1 MKTKIAFFLIFLL
14 IIAPFVFS
22 QTTNWDK
29 ILLDSDL
36 RFMPEVSEFT
46 ITIENYVSGA
56 KAQWYELKCY
66 MNGGGKYLAIYTNP
80 NLLLGQGTLRNGN
93 TIYYYVKKVDRM
105 TQIAAERNF
114 EQSTLS
120 QEDILNTMLSTNY
133 AITDGQAVKLDSGQQ
148 CYRLNLVS
156 NNKNAAYAKITAYID
171 AYTLLPVKREYYSR
185 VGLLCREM
193 VIKEIKT
200 MSNGQ
205 ISLVNFDFI
214 DRLTA
219 GKTST
224 VTFSGIVKKESF
236 PSSWFTVNY
245 LRSNVK

>member
-1 MKTKIAFFLIFLL
+1 MKTKTAFILIFLL
-14 IIAPFVFS
+14 TAPFVFS
-22 QTTNWDK
+22 QNTNWDK

-36 RFMPEVSEFT
+36 RFIPEVSEFT
-46 ITIENYVSGA
+46 ITIENYVSGT

-133 AITDGQAVKLDSGQQ
+133 AIADGQAVKLESGVQ

-156 NNKNAAYAKITAYID
+156 NNKNAAYAKINAYID
-171 AYTLLPVKREYYSR
+171 ADTLLPIKREYYSR
-185 VGLLCREM
+185 AGLLCREM
-193 VIKEIKT
+193 VIKEIQT
-200 MSNGQ
+200 TPSGQ
-205 ISLVNFDFI
+205 VSLINFDFI

-219 GKTST
+219 GKTSS
-224 VTFSGIVKKESF
+224 VTFSGIAKRESF

-245 LRSNVK
+245 LRSNVR

>member
-1 MKTKIAFFLIFLL
+1 MKTKTAFLLFFLLTV
-14 IIAPFVFS
+14 PFIYS
-22 QTTNWDK
+22 QTANWNK
-29 ILLDSDL
+29 ILLDSAL
-36 RFMPEVSEFT
+36 SFIPEVSEFT
-46 ITIENYVSGA
+46 ITIENYVSGP

-93 TIYYYVKKVDRM
+93 MIYYYVKKADRM

-133 AITDGQAVKLDSGQQ
+133 AIADGQSVKLDSGKFPEGGTQ

-171 AYTLLPVKREYYSR
+171 ADTLLPIKREYYSR
-185 VGLLCREM
+185 
-193 VIKEIKT
+193 
-200 MSNGQ
+200 
-205 ISLVNFDFI
+205 
-214 DRLTA
+214 A
-219 GKTST
+219 GK
-224 VTFSGIVKKESF
+224 FYK
-236 PSSWFTVNY
+236 
-245 LRSNVK
+245 L

>member
-1 MKTKIAFFLIFLL
+1 MKTKTAFLL
-14 IIAPFVFS
+14 FLLLTVPFIYG
-22 QTTNWDK
+22 QTANWNK

-36 RFMPEVSEFT
+36 RFIPEVSEFT
-46 ITIENYVSGA
+46 ITIENFVSGT

-66 MNGGGKYLAIYTNP
+66 TNGGGKYLAIYTNP

-93 TIYYYVKKVDRM
+93 TIYYYVKRVDRM

-133 AITDGQAVKLDSGQQ
+133 AIADGQAVKLDSGQQ

-171 AYTLLPVKREYYSR
+171 ADTLLPIKRDYYSR
-185 VGLLCREM
+185 AGLLCREM

-200 MSNGQ
+200 TPDGQ
-205 ISLVNFDFI
+205 VSLINFDFI

-224 VTFSGIVKKESF
+224 VTFSGIVKRDSF